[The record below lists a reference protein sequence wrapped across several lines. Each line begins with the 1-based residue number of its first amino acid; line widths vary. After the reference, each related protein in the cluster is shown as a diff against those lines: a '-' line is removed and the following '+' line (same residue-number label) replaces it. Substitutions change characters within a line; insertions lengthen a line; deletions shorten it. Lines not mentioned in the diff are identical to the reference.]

1 MRCLDVWE
9 ILTRTTIACANRCVV
24 LDFFDGLRV
33 VLADQMHGKCSQTA
47 RRWVAC
53 VDRCVGST
61 VGLASPLSNLRR
73 RG

>member
-1 MRCLDVWE
+1 MRCVENALKVPRKRSRSYVWIDVL
-9 ILTRTTIACANRCVV
+9 IRGV
-24 LDFFDGLRV
+24 
-33 VLADQMHGKCSQTA
+33 DQMYGKYSQTA